1 LVQAKGGEVVMNK
14 ECGCQTRSDEF
25 TAAQLTAVDA
35 VISKF
40 KARPGALIPVLE
52 EVQGITGY
60 LPEEIQ
66 RRVAK
71 GLSIPLA
78 QVYGVVTFYSFF
90 TMTPRGKHQVRVC
103 LGTACHVRGG
113 QQVVEKLEEEL
124 KIMPGECTEDRQ
136 FSLDIVRCLGC
147 CALAPVMVVDENI
160 HKQLKAPQLPQIMKK
175 YR

>member
-1 LVQAKGGEVVMNK
+1 MNK
-14 ECGCQTRSDEF
+14 EICNCARGEEEFSPATWKEVDE
-25 TAAQLTAVDA
+25 
-35 VISKF
+35 VIAKY
-40 KARPGALIPVLE
+40 KTKPGALIPVLE

-60 LPEEIQ
+60 LPESVQ

-71 GLSIPLA
+71 GLGIPLG

-113 QQVVEKLEEEL
+113 QGVIEQIEHDLG
-124 KIMPGECTEDRQ
+124 IQPGECTEDRK

-160 HKQLKAPQLPQIMKK
+160 HKQIKTAQLPQIMKK
-175 YR
+175 YQ